1 MLAHRT
7 VKTRNHNLCIQQ
19 AVSQGR
25 QSTRILTTAAT
36 SRHVDLAAQSVLGE
50 TSQHLSDM
58 APSGEI
64 QSLVLHGVKDLR
76 LESRPAPQPKA
87 GEVQV
92 TIKATGLCG
101 SDLHYY
107 NHAANGNFKM
117 QSPMCLGHEAS
128 GIVTATYEPEPSSTI
143 VTPGEP
149 TLKVGDRVALE
160 VGIPCRT
167 CNLCTVGRYNLCPKL
182 SFRSSAKTFP
192 HADGTLQTAITQ
204 PANMCHLLPE
214 NVTYEEGALVEPLAV
229 SLHAINRSQTAGSGA
244 GVPLTGSTALV
255 IGAGAVGML
264 TAAALSVSGAS
275 QIVVADIDAPR
286 LKICEGLGGGRFG
299 IKTFLI
305 PKKAPA
311 PTIEENLANAT
322 ELAAQI
328 SAFASLPAGFDRVYE
343 CTGVPP
349 CVQLGIF
356 ASTAGGK
363 LVLVGMG
370 NPVQTL
376 PLGAAALR
384 EVDIIGVF
392 RYANCYPAAI
402 QLFASG
408 KLAGVA
414 DALVSHRVPLT
425 QGEKAFRLAANQ
437 PREGEDEGRV
447 PVKVMIT
454 A

>member
-1 MLAHRT
+1 M
-7 VKTRNHNLCIQQ
+7 
-19 AVSQGR
+19 
-25 QSTRILTTAAT
+25 TTT
-36 SRHVDLAAQSVLGE
+36 TTIE
-50 TSQHLSDM
+50 
-58 APSGEI
+58 
-64 QSLVLHGVKDLR
+64 SLVLHGPKDLR
-76 LESRPAPQPKA
+76 LETRPLPTPASN
-87 GEVQV
+87 EVAV

-107 NHAANGNFKM
+107 AHGRNGNFVL

-128 GIVTATYEPEPSSTI
+128 GIVTAVPEPPTTNDTSTPA
-143 VTPGEP
+143 VVPGQ
-149 TLKVGDRVALE
+149 TGLKVGDRVALE

-167 CNLCTVGRYNLCPKL
+167 CLLCTTGRYNLCPKL

-214 NVTYEEGALVEPLAV
+214 NVTLEEGALIEPLAV
-229 SLHAINRSQTAGSGA
+229 CLHGITRSVSAGSNTST
-244 GVPLTGSTALV
+244 PLTGSTALV

-264 TAAALSVSGAS
+264 TAAALSVSGVS
-275 QIVVADIDAPR
+275 QIVVADIDGPR
-286 LKICEGLGGGRFG
+286 LKICEALGGGRFG
-299 IKTFLI
+299 LKTFLI
-305 PKKAPA
+305 PKKAPGA
-311 PTIEENLANAT
+311 TIEENLATAT

-328 SAFASLPAGFDRVYE
+328 AAFAGLPLGFDRVFE

-349 CVQLGIF
+349 CVQMGIF
-356 ASTAGGK
+356 ASAPGGK

-392 RYANCYPAAI
+392 RYANAYPAAI
-402 QLFASG
+402 ALFASG

-414 DALVSHRVPLT
+414 DAIVTHRVPLSD
-425 QGEKAFRLAANQ
+425 GERAFRLAANQ
-437 PREGEDEGRV
+437 GREGEDEGRI
-447 PVKVMIT
+447 PVKVMIV

>member
-1 MLAHRT
+1 
-7 VKTRNHNLCIQQ
+7 
-19 AVSQGR
+19 
-25 QSTRILTTAAT
+25 
-36 SRHVDLAAQSVLGE
+36 
-50 TSQHLSDM
+50 M
-58 APSGEI
+58 APSNEI
-64 QSLVLHGVKDLR
+64 QSLVLHGAKDLR
-76 LESRPAPQPKA
+76 LESRPAPQPQS

-92 TIKATGLCG
+92 AIKATGLCG

-107 NHAANGNFKM
+107 THGRNGNFVL
-117 QSPMCLGHEAS
+117 QSPMCLGHEAA
-128 GIVTATYEPEPSSTI
+128 GIVTAVADQPTNNGTTITPAESS
-143 VTPGEP
+143 
-149 TLKVGDRVALE
+149 LKVGDRVALE

-167 CNLCTVGRYNLCPKL
+167 CNLCTTGRYNLCPKMR
-182 SFRSSAKTFP
+182 FRSSAKTFP
-192 HADGTLQTAITQ
+192 HADGTLQDAITQ
-204 PANMCHLLPE
+204 PENMCHKIPE
-214 NVTYEEGALVEPLAV
+214 SMSFEEGALIEPLAV
-229 SLHAINRSQTAGSGA
+229 CLHAINRSQTAGSGS

-264 TAAALSVSGAS
+264 TAAALSVSGVS

-286 LKICEGLGGGRFG
+286 LKICEGLGGGKFG

-305 PKKAPA
+305 PKKAPL
-311 PTIEENLANAT
+311 PSIEENLASAT

-328 SAFASLPAGFDRVYE
+328 SAFAGLPAGFDRVYE

-356 ASTAGGK
+356 ASTPGGK

-376 PLGAAALR
+376 PIGAAALR
-384 EVDIIGVF
+384 EVDIVGVF

-408 KLAGVA
+408 KLAGIA
-414 DALVSHRVPLT
+414 DALVSHKVPLSE
-425 QGEKAFRLAANQ
+425 GAKAFRLAANQ
-437 PREGEDEGRV
+437 AQEGEDEGRV

>member
-1 MLAHRT
+1 
-7 VKTRNHNLCIQQ
+7 
-19 AVSQGR
+19 
-25 QSTRILTTAAT
+25 
-36 SRHVDLAAQSVLGE
+36 
-50 TSQHLSDM
+50 M
-58 APSGEI
+58 APSSEI
-64 QSLVLHGVKDLR
+64 QSLVLHGAKDLR
-76 LESRPAPQPKA
+76 LESRPVPTPKT

-107 NHAANGNFKM
+107 THGRNGNFVL

-128 GIVTATYEPEPSSTI
+128 GIVTAVPDP
-143 VTPGEP
+143 P
-149 TLKVGDRVALE
+149 TTNGSGPLPTASQTVLEVGDRVALE

-167 CNLCTVGRYNLCPKL
+167 CPICASGRYNLCPTL

-204 PANMCHLLPE
+204 PSNMCHVLPE
-214 NVTYEEGALVEPLAV
+214 SVTFEEGALIEPLAV
-229 SLHAINRSQTAGSGA
+229 CIHAINRSQTAGSGS
-244 GVPLTGSTALV
+244 GTPLLGGTALV

-264 TAAALSVSGAS
+264 TAAALSVSGVS
-275 QIVVADIDAPR
+275 NIVVADIDAPR
-286 LKICEGLGGGRFG
+286 LKICEGLGKGRFG
-299 IKTFLI
+299 IRTFLI
-305 PKKAPA
+305 PKKAPGS
-311 PTIEENLANAT
+311 TIEENLATQT

-328 SAFASLPAGFDRVYE
+328 SAFAGLPPGFDRVFE

-349 CVQLGIF
+349 CVQMGIF
-356 ASTAGGK
+356 ASAPGGK

-384 EVDIIGVF
+384 EVDIVGVF

-408 KLAGVA
+408 KLEGIAE
-414 DALVSHRVPLT
+414 ALVSHRVPLGD
-425 QGEKAFRLAANQ
+425 GERAFRLAANQ
-437 PREGEDEGRV
+437 AKEGEDEGRV
-447 PVKVMIT
+447 PVKVMII

>member
-1 MLAHRT
+1 M
-7 VKTRNHNLCIQQ
+7 
-19 AVSQGR
+19 
-25 QSTRILTTAAT
+25 TA
-36 SRHVDLAAQSVLGE
+36 D
-50 TSQHLSDM
+50 
-58 APSGEI
+58 PI
-64 QSLVLHGVKDLR
+64 QSLVLHGAKDLR
-76 LESRPAPQPKA
+76 LEERQSPAPKA

-107 NHAANGNFKM
+107 IHGRNGNFVL
-117 QSPMCLGHEAS
+117 QAPMCLGHEAS
-128 GIVTATYEPEPSSTI
+128 GIVTALPE
-143 VTPGEP
+143 TPATNGQSNTAAITASP
-149 TLKVGDRVALE
+149 DLQIGDRVALE

-167 CNLCTVGRYNLCPKL
+167 CKLCTTGRYNLCPTL
-182 SFRSSAKTFP
+182 RFRSSAKSFP
-192 HADGTLQTAITQ
+192 HADGTLQTSITQ
-204 PANMCHLLPE
+204 PVAMCHKLPE
-214 NVTYEEGALVEPLAV
+214 NVTFEEGALVEPLAV
-229 SLHAINRSQTAGSGA
+229 CLHAINRSQTAGSGA

-264 TAAALSVSGAS
+264 TAAALSVSGVS
-275 QIVVADIDAPR
+275 QIVVADIDGPR
-286 LKICEGLGGGRFG
+286 LQITEALGNGRFG
-299 IKTFLI
+299 LKTFLI

-311 PTIEENLANAT
+311 PTIEENLASAT

-328 SAFASLPAGFDRVYE
+328 SAFAGLSAGFDRVYE

-356 ASTAGGK
+356 AATAGGK

-414 DALVSHRVPLT
+414 EALVTHRVPLT
-425 QGEKAFRLAANQ
+425 DGEKAFRLAANQ
-437 PREGEDEGRV
+437 AKEGEDEGRV